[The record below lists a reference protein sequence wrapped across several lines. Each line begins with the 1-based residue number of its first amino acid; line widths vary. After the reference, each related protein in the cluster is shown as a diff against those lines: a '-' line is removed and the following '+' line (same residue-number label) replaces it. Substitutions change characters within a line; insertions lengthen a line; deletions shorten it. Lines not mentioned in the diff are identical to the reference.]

1 MRDDERRVLRALD
14 REYGPTFKELKLVC
28 GVRADGV
35 PARKKFD
42 AVSERRDIVAMI
54 KNYSAKNLIGNRTR
68 LARVMHDMVLLSEA
82 KAEIRLMYLSKEFR
96 EWFETAPDAAVPS
109 GIEIRT
115 IPS

>member
-1 MRDDERRVLRALD
+1 MRDDERRVLRSLK
-14 REYGPTFKELKLVC
+14 RKYRQNFKEEELDC

-35 PARKKFD
+35 PVRKKFD
-42 AVSERRDIVAMI
+42 AVSENRDIIAMV
-54 KNYSAKNLIGNRTR
+54 KNYSAENLIGNRTR

>member
-1 MRDDERRVLRALD
+1 MV
-14 REYGPTFKELKLVC
+14 
-28 GVRADGV
+28 
-35 PARKKFD
+35 
-42 AVSERRDIVAMI
+42 
-54 KNYSAKNLIGNRTR
+54 KNYSAENLIGNRTR